1 MSWEVPERPD
11 PTRKITMLARNT
23 GRRPKRSPSFPQSG
37 VVTVD
42 ASRYDVTTQDRW
54 FAPPRSLTI
63 VGSAVATIVWSSA
76 ASSIANIRPP
86 KITQICRC
94 VIGASWAAAVSV
106 TDHPPRMDL
115 PLRTHVGPSERRVLP
130 GRRDPGYR
138 ECALPRRRRRFGD
151 RVLLRA
157 ARLL

>member
-1 MSWEVPERPD
+1 MSWEVPDSPE
-11 PTRKITMLARNT
+11 PTGKITMLAKNT

-37 VVTVD
+37 VVTVE

-54 FAPPRSLTI
+54 LAPPRSLTI

-94 VIGASWAAAVSV
+94 VIGTSWGAAVSV
-106 TDHPPRMDL
+106 TDDPPRVDLPHPPG
-115 PLRTHVGPSERRVLP
+115 TVGATRPAWTGGSWL
-130 GRRDPGYR
+130 
-138 ECALPRRRRRFGD
+138 A
-151 RVLLRA
+151 
-157 ARLL
+157 